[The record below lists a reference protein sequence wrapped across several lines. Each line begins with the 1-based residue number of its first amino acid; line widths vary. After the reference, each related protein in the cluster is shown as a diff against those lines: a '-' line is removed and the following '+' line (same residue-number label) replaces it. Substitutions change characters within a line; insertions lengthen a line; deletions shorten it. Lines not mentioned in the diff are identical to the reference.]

1 MNPDLVIVGAGL
13 AGASI
18 AWHLRGDLKILLV
31 DQGPQ
36 VGAEASG
43 QNAGMLRRL
52 GEDPYERRLAQ
63 RSHLFLQNPG
73 EDWEGLKP
81 SRQTGAL
88 MLLAHD
94 PHHLEDGLSHLRAT
108 GVSIEQVANPEKYA
122 HFLKTDRFCKSVFL
136 PEERTCNPGDLLAGF
151 VNGAIKNGMELSLG
165 TTVQELILKNGKVC
179 GIKTNKETIHCE
191 KIVIASGAWSSILA
205 ARAGLDRPI
214 VPLRR
219 SLFFTGP
226 HPLFQENHPWVWVDD
241 AGIYA
246 RPFDGGFLISPC
258 DEAIDWPTQGSSSWG
273 DTNET
278 QMQLLL
284 QKINAFFP
292 GLAQSRLQHSWTG
305 LRSFAPDRRPFLGPD
320 QEVEGLWWATGLGGF
335 GLSCSVG
342 VGEAVG
348 RWIRGEPTPWL
359 DARMVSPNRP
369 LSSKWLI
376 RPSGEIH
383 TARLVSTSSHAQQL
397 RI

>member
-1 MNPDLVIVGAGL
+1 MGGPLNPDLVIVGAGL

-18 AWHLRGDLKILLV
+18 AWHLRGDCKTVLV
-31 DQGPQ
+31 DQRPH

-63 RSHLFLQNPG
+63 RSHLFLQDPG
-73 EDWEGLKP
+73 EDWEGLQP
-81 SRQTGAL
+81 SRKTGAL

-108 GVSIEQVANPEKYA
+108 GVPTEQVTNPEKYA
-122 HFLKTDRFCKSVFL
+122 NFLKAGRFCKSIFL
-136 PEERTCNPGDLLAGF
+136 PEERSCNPGDLLAGF
-151 VNGAIKNGMELSLG
+151 VNGATKRGLKLSLG
-165 TTVQELILKNGKVC
+165 TTVQGLIIENGKVC
-179 GIKTNKETIHCE
+179 GIKTDKESISCG
-191 KIVIASGAWSSILA
+191 KVVIASGAWSSILA

-226 HPLFQENHPWVWVDD
+226 HPLFKENHPWVWVDD

-258 DEAIDWPTQGSSSWG
+258 DEAVDWPTQGRSSWG

-292 GLAQSRLQHSWTG
+292 GLAQSHLQHSWTG

-342 VGEAVG
+342 VGEAMG
-348 RWIRGEPTPWL
+348 RWIRGETTPWL

-383 TARLVSTSSHAQQL
+383 RARLVSTSSHA
-397 RI
+397 